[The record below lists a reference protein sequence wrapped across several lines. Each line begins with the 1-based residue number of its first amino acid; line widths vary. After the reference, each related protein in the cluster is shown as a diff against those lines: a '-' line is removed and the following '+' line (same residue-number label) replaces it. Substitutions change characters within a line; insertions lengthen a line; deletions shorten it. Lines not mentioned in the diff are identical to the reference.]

1 MHWVAKREF
10 REYQIGLQNEEEL
23 EIFWQAV
30 GKKKCNDSVNKI
42 VELIFYALMSKL
54 QSNLVIVICGNH
66 ESKM

>member
-10 REYQIGLQNEEEL
+10 REYQIGLQHEEL

-54 QSNLVIVICGNH
+54 QSNVVIVICVIM